1 MKILVCISSVPD
13 TTSKINF
20 TDENRKFDSNG
31 IQFIINPNDEYGLT
45 KAIILKEKFGASIT
59 LINVGTAETEPTLR
73 KAFALG
79 ADDIIRVN
87 AVASD
92 GFFVASQIAKIA
104 KEGNYD
110 LIITGKE
117 SIDYNGGMVG
127 GMVAALLDYP
137 FINKCINLE
146 VDGNSVSAEREI
158 DGGKE
163 KISTQLPIVI
173 AGQKGL
179 VQDKDLRIPNMRN
192 LMAARTKQI
201 TILESENSDNKTET
215 VSFEKLPA
223 KQPVKMISPDN
234 LDELINL
241 LHNEAKVL

>member
-20 TDENRKFDSNG
+20 TDENRKFDTTG
-31 IQFIINPNDEYGLT
+31 VQFIINPSDEFGLT
-45 KAIILKEKFGASIT
+45 KAILLKEKLGASIT

-79 ADDIIRVN
+79 ADEIIRIN
-87 AVASD
+87 AVATD

-104 KEGNYD
+104 REGAYD

-127 GMVAALLDYP
+127 ATIAALLDVP
-137 FINKCINLE
+137 FIDKC
-146 VDGNSVSAEREI
+146 VSLEI
-158 DGGKE
+158 DANSATSVREVESGKE
-163 KISTQLPIVI
+163 TVTAQLPLVV

-179 VQDKDLRIPNMRN
+179 VEEKDLRIPNMRN

-201 TILESENSDNKTET
+201 TVIETENTAT
-215 VSFEKLPA
+215 HTTPVAFEKLPA
-223 KQPVKMISPDN
+223 KQAVKMISPDN
-234 LDELINL
+234 LDQLIDL
-241 LHNEAKVL
+241 LHNEAKVI

>member
-31 IQFIINPNDEYGLT
+31 VQFIINPSDEFGLT
-45 KAIILKEKFGASIT
+45 KAVMLKEKLGASIT

-79 ADDIIRVN
+79 ADEIIRIN
-87 AVASD
+87 AVATD
-92 GFFVASQIAKIA
+92 GYFVASQIAKVA
-104 KEGNYD
+104 QEGNYD

-127 GMVAALLDYP
+127 GMLAALLDFP
-137 FINKCINLE
+137 FINKCISLE
-146 VDGNSVSAEREI
+146 INEKTVTATREI
-158 DGGKE
+158 EGGKE
-163 KISTQLPIVI
+163 KLSTQLPLVI

-179 VQDKDLRIPNMRN
+179 VEEKDLRIPNMRN
-192 LMAARTKQI
+192 LMAARTKAI
-201 TILESENSDNKTET
+201 TVIEAETTTKNTET
-215 VSFEKLPA
+215 IGFEKLPA
-223 KQPVKMISPDN
+223 KKPVKMISPDN
-234 LDELINL
+234 LDELIDL
-241 LHNEAKVL
+241 LHNEAKVI

>member
-20 TDENRKFDSNG
+20 IDENRKFDPNG
-31 IQFIINPNDEYGLT
+31 VQFIINPSDEFGLT
-45 KAIILKEKFGASIT
+45 KAVMLKEKLGASIT

-79 ADDIIRVN
+79 ADEIIRVN
-87 AVASD
+87 ASATD
-92 GFFVASQIAKIA
+92 GYFVASEIAKII
-104 KEGNYD
+104 KKGNYD

-127 GMVAALLDYP
+127 GMLAALLDFP
-137 FINKCINLE
+137 FINKCIALE
-146 VDGNSVSAEREI
+146 INDKTATATREVE
-158 DGGKE
+158 GGKE
-163 KISTQLPIVI
+163 HLTAQLPLVI

-179 VQDKDLRIPNMRN
+179 VDEKDLRIPNMRN
-192 LMAARTKQI
+192 LMAARTKAI
-201 TILESENSDNKTET
+201 TVVEAETTTKNTET
-215 VSFEKLPA
+215 VGFERLPA
-223 KQPVKMISPDN
+223 KKPVKIISPDN

-241 LHNEAKVL
+241 LHNEAKVI

>member
-79 ADDIIRVN
+79 ADDIIRIN

-127 GMVAALLDYP
+127 GMVAALMDYP

-201 TILESENSDNKTET
+201 TILESENFDNKTET

-241 LHNEAKVL
+241 LHNEAKVI

>member
-20 TDENRKFDSNG
+20 TNENRKFDPNG
-31 IQFIINPNDEYGLT
+31 VQFIINPNDEFGLT
-45 KAIILKEKFGASIT
+45 KAIMLKEKLGASIT
-59 LINVGTAETEPTLR
+59 LINVGTPETEPTLR

-79 ADDIIRVN
+79 ADDIIRIN
-87 AVASD
+87 APAHD
-92 GFFVASQIAKIA
+92 GFFVATQIAKVA
-104 KEGNYD
+104 KEQHFD

-137 FINKCINLE
+137 FINKCIALE
-146 VDGNSVSAEREI
+146 INAGQVSAEREVS
-158 DGGKE
+158 GGKE
-163 KISTQLPIVI
+163 KISTKLPLVI

-179 VQDKDLRIPNMRN
+179 VNEKDLRIPNMRN

-201 TILESENSDNKTET
+201 TVIEADNQNHHTEI
-215 VSFEKLPA
+215 VSFEKHPA
-223 KQPVKMISPDN
+223 KNPVKMISPDN
-234 LDELINL
+234 LDELIDL
-241 LHNEAKVL
+241 LHNEAKVI

>member
-31 IQFIINPNDEYGLT
+31 VQFIINPNDEYGLT

-79 ADDIIRVN
+79 ADDIIRIN

-127 GMVAALLDYP
+127 GMIAALLDYP

-146 VDGNSVSAEREI
+146 IDGNSVSAEREI